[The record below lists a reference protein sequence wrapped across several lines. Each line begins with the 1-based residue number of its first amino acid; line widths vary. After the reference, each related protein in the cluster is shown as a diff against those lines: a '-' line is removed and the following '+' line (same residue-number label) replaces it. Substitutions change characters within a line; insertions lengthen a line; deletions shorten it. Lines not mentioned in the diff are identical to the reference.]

1 MFDRASVTVT
11 VVADGSMA
19 TATITVLFTATPA
32 TGVATVMVVDDAVL
46 VFVLITTGVEIFCVL

>member
-1 MFDRASVTVT
+1 MT